1 LPCDLREDPVAL
13 LLATEVDIGKFIP
26 SEWDL
31 SAAVAAVIKA
41 TDGGRSHWALYH
53 PASRPDFHRRDGFA
67 LILPSSSRSTEAR

>member
-1 LPCDLREDPVAL
+1 LPFDLRKDPEAL
-13 LLATEVDIGKFIP
+13 LLTAEVGIGKFIP
-26 SEWDL
+26 SGWDL

-41 TDGGRSHWALYH
+41 TDGGRGHWALVH